1 MTQARL
7 RAYADQII
15 TGNAKNTGANIYN
28 LIKDT
33 EQGISL
39 KQICKGLSLKHQTAS
54 ARISD
59 LLDAGLIYVYI
70 TDLDNN
76 VSYFKAVTS
85 KSEQVQLQNLRHKEK
100 VEQWKARGKKL
111 GINFVITE

>member
-1 MTQARL
+1 MTQAKL

-28 LIKDT
+28 LIKAS
-33 EQGISL
+33 ERGVSL
-39 KQICKGLSLKHQTAS
+39 KGICKGLGLKHQSAS

-76 VSYFKAVTS
+76 ISYFRAVKS
-85 KSEQVQLQNLRHKEK
+85 KSEQVQLQNIRHAEK

-111 GINFVITE
+111 GINFVITD